1 MKHRVLVV
9 GGSDQGRQVIDV
21 LEAGGEHIV
30 VGIVD
35 ARLPIGREVVGHPVL
50 GSDTEIAG
58 CADRVDADAFV
69 VAIGDNHVRAAA
81 FQRIRAE
88 CPGLEPATAIHPNAV
103 VAADA
108 VVGAGSILMA
118 GAVVSNGCT
127 VGLGVLLGTN
137 SSLDHD
143 GRLGDFVSL
152 APGAA
157 TGGNVRIGACTAVG
171 VGVSIA
177 HDVSIG
183 ADTVIGAGAAVV
195 TDLPDLVVAYGVPA
209 RVARPRT
216 VDEPYL

>member
-1 MKHRVLVV
+1 MRRRVLVV

-21 LEAGGEHIV
+21 LQAGGEHIV

-35 ARLPIGREVVGHPVL
+35 RALQIGTEVVGHRVVGP
-50 GSDTEIAG
+50 DTDLAA
-58 CADRVDADAFV
+58 CADREQADAFV
-69 VAIGDNHVRAAA
+69 VAVGDNHVRAAA
-81 FQRIRAE
+81 LTRARE
-88 CPGLEPATAIHPNAV
+88 ACPGLTPVSAIHPSAV

-108 VVGAGSILMA
+108 TIGAGSIVMA

-127 VGLGVLLGTN
+127 VGTGALLGTN
-137 SSLDHD
+137 ASVDHD
-143 GRLGDFVSL
+143 GMLHDFVSL
-152 APGAA
+152 APGAV
-157 TGGNVRIGACTAVG
+157 TGGNVRIGAGTAIG

-195 TDLPDLVVAYGVPA
+195 ADVPDLVVAYGVPA
-209 RVARPRT
+209 RVARART